1 MAPSTDPMVRSLIR
15 QRWRELRPLLE
26 QAMALPAAKRTAWLD
41 LQISDAD
48 MRAAL
53 RLMVADAG
61 DDGDD
66 GDEGSFDPASATSA
80 LPPEIGRYRVLREL
94 GRGGMGVVYLAEQT
108 APRRQ
113 VAIKR
118 LSITSE
124 PGLRARFVREAE
136 LLARLSHPGI
146 ARVIEAG
153 VDAVGHPY
161 LVMEYVAGV
170 DLATFAAPLP
180 RTRRI
185 ELLTQIA
192 DAVEHA
198 HARGIVHRDLK
209 PSNILVTAAGEPKVL
224 DFGISQELGVSST
237 LTQTGMLMGTPAYM
251 SPEQAAGLATADAR
265 SDVYA
270 LGVIGY
276 ELLAD
281 RLPLPVSGLTP
292 LEALRVI
299 GQDTPLPLA
308 RLDPS
313 LRGDLDTVIGTA
325 LAREPG
331 LRYGSA
337 GAYADD
343 LRRVLAHEPI
353 RARKPGAWRRL
364 WLYTRRQPRL
374 VGALALAAFSLLA
387 GAALSLHFGLSASR
401 ERDRAEAALADAR
414 GTQAALARVFAA
426 GNPALAGKPEVAFR
440 DVLRAAPAQIK
451 DLPAAIR
458 LPVQYTVALAQA
470 QIGDDRAA
478 IDSFAAAAR
487 VASELGNAP
496 ARAQAELR
504 RIALAYEHESVS
516 EASRAIEALLR
527 DPALQS
533 DPVLHVAA
541 LILGAEIAS
550 LELRAQ
556 AVLERFERARKTWP
570 AASTALPIDD
580 PTLQAEF
587 EIRALIIELNA
598 MTYGLSTAREP
609 DVFLAALRDA
619 RARMQPLFSA
629 DDPLYAAL
637 NVLAEYFPEA
647 RAGRSGWRQRLL
659 ATIDAQVPILGAGH
673 PTILT
678 QLRAGFALG
687 ALNQLGDAPLRA
699 RMGEAARVVD
709 GDARRRLRLLLETLG
724 NQLPLSSLAMK
735 SDELIVLR
743 RAVCG
748 DQPNADLDCLQADLS
763 IALAKVDEG
772 QPALAKAQLDALVDL
787 AADLPPASAQFVLH
801 QAGFVYTNLGE
812 RERAVAAAE
821 GAISALQANTE
832 MPLAMR
838 DQMLM
843 SMIWSLRPERCDRVV
858 ELIGPI
864 EARLAASPGI
874 GGDVLARLLSTC
886 EVRAGRDLNTAL
898 ARLAPW
904 WAKAQQADTDPTVR
918 WEVINAH
925 LEIYYALGREPEFS
939 RWARELQAL
948 EAAGVDV
955 GPIALVR
962 MPWVAQARHLV
973 FDLGKPP

>member
-1 MAPSTDPMVRSLIR
+1 MEPNTDPIIRSLIR

-26 QAMALPAAKRTAWLD
+26 QAMALPAAQRTAWLE

-48 MRAAL
+48 MRGAL
-53 RLMVADAG
+53 SLMVADAG
-61 DDGDD
+61 DEGDD
-66 GDEGSFDPASATSA
+66 DRMDHPAGAST
-80 LPPEIGRYRVLREL
+80 LPTEIGRYRVLREL

-124 PGLRARFVREAE
+124 PSLRARFVREAE

-153 VDAVGHPY
+153 VDAVGYPY

-170 DLATFAAPLP
+170 DLTTFAATLP

-224 DFGISQELGVSST
+224 DFGIGQELGVSST

-251 SPEQAAGLATADAR
+251 SPEQASGVATADAR

-325 LAREPG
+325 LAREPS

-353 RARKPGAWRRL
+353 RARRPGAWRRL

-387 GAALSLHFGLSASR
+387 GAALSLHFGLSAAR

-440 DVLRAAPAQIK
+440 DVLRAAPAQIQ
-451 DLPAAIR
+451 DLPPTIR
-458 LPVQYTVALAQA
+458 LTVQYTVALAQA

-516 EASRAIEALLR
+516 EASGAIEALLR
-527 DPALQS
+527 DPALQA

-541 LILGAEIAS
+541 LVLGAEIAA
-550 LELRAQ
+550 LEVRSQAIVDRLLRA
-556 AVLERFERARKTWP
+556 RAAWP
-570 AASTALPIDD
+570 ATTAALPIDD

-598 MTYGLSTAREP
+598 MTYGLPAAREP
-609 DVFLAALRDA
+609 EAFLAALRDA

-637 NVLAEYFPEA
+637 NVLVEYFPEA
-647 RAGRSGWRQRLL
+647 RAGRRSWRQRLL
-659 ATIDAQVPILGAGH
+659 ATIDAQVPVLGPGH
-673 PTILT
+673 PTILM
-678 QLRAGFALG
+678 QLRAGLVLG
-687 ALNQLGDAPLRA
+687 TLNQLGDMEIRR
-699 RMGEAARVVD
+699 RMAVATRTVD
-709 GDARRRLRLLLETLG
+709 GDGRRRLRLVLEALG
-724 NQLPLSSLAMK
+724 NQLPLSALAMK
-735 SDELIVLR
+735 SDELIGLR
-743 RAVCG
+743 HAVCG

-763 IALAKVDEG
+763 IALADIDEG
-772 QPALAKAQLDALVDL
+772 HPASAKARLDALVDL
-787 AADLPPASAQFVLH
+787 AADLPPASAQFALH

-832 MPLAMR
+832 VPPEMR

-843 SMIWSLRPERCDRVV
+843 SMIWSLRPERCDRVL
-858 ELIGPI
+858 ELIGPL
-864 EARLAASPGI
+864 EARLAAAPGV

-886 EVRAGRDLNTAL
+886 EVRAGRDLETAL

-904 WAKAQQADTDPTVR
+904 WTKAQQPDMDPMVR

-925 LEIYYALGREPEFS
+925 LEIYHVLGREPEFN

-948 EAAGVDV
+948 EAAGIDV
-955 GPIALVR
+955 GSISLAR
-962 MPWVAQARHLV
+962 MPWVARARHLV
-973 FDLGKPP
+973 FDPGKPP